1 MLEGAVS
8 MIIYRSAKPAAYVYI
23 CTHIKTRQFYIGY
36 REKNV
41 RLNRTSDID
50 LPLYRTSS
58 NYVNPIFDEFEWQ
71 IVAEFFNG
79 EYAYDFEQ
87 VLIKENWGN
96 PLLIN
101 KQFHAKEDTKFRLV
115 GGHSEET
122 KQKIRISN
130 TGRPLSEE
138 SKQKLSLK
146 MRGRK
151 LPPRS
156 NEWKENI
163 SKGKTGT
170 TRPPVSEETS
180 KKLSLANKGRKL
192 GPPSEDTRQKMRE
205 AKLGTKRA
213 PFSVEH
219 RQKIS
224 KALIDRNRIKKELE
238 DNQH

>member
-1 MLEGAVS
+1 MLEGAIS

-23 CTHIKTRQFYIGY
+23 CTHVKTRQFYIGY

-79 EYAYDFEQ
+79 EWAYEFEQ
-87 VLIKENWGN
+87 ILIKENWGN

-101 KQFHAKEDTKFRLV
+101 KYYRTGEDKKFSS
-115 GGHSEET
+115 G
-122 KQKIRISN
+122 
-130 TGRPLSEE
+130 
-138 SKQKLSLK
+138 
-146 MRGRK
+146 GRK
-151 LPPRS
+151 
-156 NEWKENI
+156 
-163 SKGKTGT
+163 
-170 TRPPVSEETS
+170 VSEETRKKQS
-180 KKLSLANKGRKL
+180 KAKQGRII
-192 GPPSEDTRQKMRE
+192 SE
-205 AKLGTKRA
+205 
-213 PFSVEH
+213 EH

-224 KALIDRNRIKKELE
+224 EANKGKTHGPRSEEVKQMISKANKGRKKSKETIQKLNEANKGKGHPCSEETKKKLREANRGKTTSDETKQKISNTLKERLKVKKELE